1 MQQYHPNNIEQ
12 DPSRAMWNNSSE
24 LIKENNNTNVFKK
37 LIQENKKNKPEL
49 RDIVFSNNNRD
60 KKIESDVI
68 EKDKEIQS
76 LKFKIK
82 QNEIDFNKLKQEIG
96 IIDELKN
103 ENKILNQKLRDEYER
118 NKEISILKNRIE
130 MIQMENKLLK
140 ENKDKDKEELDS
152 QNNINEID
160 VPEELE
166 EIKTENY
173 SYGEI
178 FQKLMK
184 DKERY
189 KNDKLKDIICK
200 YKPDIEKSK
209 IDSIFIEMK
218 IDEKVEITKELIT
231 DIIIKL

>member
-200 YKPDIEKSK
+200 YKPD
-209 IDSIFIEMK
+209 
-218 IDEKVEITKELIT
+218 
-231 DIIIKL
+231 

>member
-118 NKEISILKNRIE
+118 NKEISILKNKIE
-130 MIQMENKLLK
+130 MMKMENKLLK
-140 ENKDKDKEELDS
+140 ENNGKEEIDRTD
-152 QNNINEID
+152 EI
-160 VPEELE
+160 EENQEIEEVE
-166 EIKTENY
+166 EIKTDNY

-184 DKERY
+184 EKEKY

-200 YKPDIEKSK
+200 YKPNIEKSK

-231 DIIIKL
+231 DIIINI

>member
-24 LIKENNNTNVFKK
+24 LIKENNNNTNVFKK

-60 KKIESDVI
+60 KKIEYDVI

-118 NKEISILKNRIE
+118 NKEISILKNKIE
-130 MIQMENKLLK
+130 MMKMENKLLK
-140 ENKDKDKEELDS
+140 ENNGKEEIDRTD
-152 QNNINEID
+152 EI
-160 VPEELE
+160 EENQEIEEVE

-184 DKERY
+184 EKEKY

-200 YKPDIEKSK
+200 YKPNIEKSK

-231 DIIIKL
+231 DIIINI

>member
-24 LIKENNNTNVFKK
+24 FIKETSNTNIFKK
-37 LIQENKKNKPEL
+37 LIDENKKNKSEL
-49 RDIVFSNNNRD
+49 RDILFNNNDRNAT
-60 KKIESDVI
+60 IESDVI

-76 LKFKIK
+76 LTFKLK
-82 QNEIDFNKLKQEIG
+82 QTEIEINKLKKDLS

-103 ENKILNQKLRDEYER
+103 ENKLLNQKLRDEYER
-118 NKEISILKNRIE
+118 NKEISVLKNNLERIK
-130 MIQMENKLLK
+130 MENKLLK
-140 ENKDKDKEELDS
+140 ENILSNDSANEDDEE
-152 QNNINEID
+152 E
-160 VPEELE
+160 VVEE

-173 SYGEI
+173 SYSEI

-184 DKERY
+184 DKEKY

-200 YKPDIEKSK
+200 YKKDADKSK
-209 IDSIFIEMK
+209 IDTIFIEMK

-231 DIIIKL
+231 DIILKLV